1 MASLKT
7 GGENTLRRAI
17 QAALAY
23 AWATLRLAWF
33 PSPLRWV
40 IFGVSGLCLG
50 LAALAIH
57 VSRAPSYL
65 SDEPEV
71 CVNCHVMRSE
81 YVSWRH
87 SSHAE
92 VAHCNDCHVPHDSFV
107 KHWLFKARDG
117 LWHAT
122 VFTMRWEPQVIRLS
136 NRAIPVVES
145 NCRRC
150 HEHLISLT
158 ALREHAS
165 GDFRCWDCHGDVPH
179 GETRGLASSPGYLDP
194 SLPPVGPFSEGVKI
208 GGRPPR

>member
-1 MASLKT
+1 VNQAM
-7 GGENTLRRAI
+7 
-17 QAALAY
+17 QAAIASSRQFIRAL
-23 AWATLRLAWF
+23 LRLAWF
-33 PSPLRWV
+33 PPGLRLLMFAV
-40 IFGVSGLCLG
+40 FGVCVGLG
-50 LAALAIH
+50 ALAVH
-57 VSRAPSYL
+57 TSRAPSYL

-71 CVNCHVMRSE
+71 CVNCHVMRPE

-107 KHWLFKARDG
+107 NHWLFKARDG

-122 VFTMRWEPQVIRLS
+122 VFTMRWEPQVIHLS
-136 NRAIPVVES
+136 ERAVPVVES

-150 HEHLISLT
+150 HERLVACTS
-158 ALREHAS
+158 LREHTA
-165 GDFRCWDCHGDVPH
+165 GDLRCWDCHGDVPH

-194 SLPPVGPFSEGVKI
+194 SLPPVGPRSKGVTI